1 MYFAKSIYT
10 NRIIYARVVFFV
22 KFEKIIFVVYNITIP
37 NLGCCSDRE
46 KNLILAQCGESKYKI
61 DYIVNNEFNYD
72 NKPNVDLLNTTS
84 LEKMFATIFKNIDKK
99 L

>member
-1 MYFAKSIYT
+1 M
-10 NRIIYARVVFFV
+10 
-22 KFEKIIFVVYNITIP
+22 
-37 NLGCCSDRE
+37 
-46 KNLILAQCGESKYKI
+46 
-61 DYIVNNEFNYD
+61 VNNEFNYD

>member
-1 MYFAKSIYT
+1 MIAY
-10 NRIIYARVVFFV
+10 II
-22 KFEKIIFVVYNITIP
+22 ENGYNITIP

-46 KNLILAQCGESKYKI
+46 KNLILSQCGEPKYKI
-61 DYIVNNEFNYD
+61 DYMVNNEFNYD